1 MKFKRAF
8 FQYVRLLKASYLNQR
23 GDRRK
28 RREEAVSKRK
38 GLGKVGFAIL
48 YAFGGL
54 AILGFEFSIAS
65 QLAMAAVRANAV
77 ENTLYVLVGITQLVV
92 LFFGIL
98 TSMGY
103 LYFSKDQKLLST
115 LPFEKGVVFAVKSTQ
130 AYLGEL
136 LINCI
141 VFIPIAVAYG
151 IICNVYGYA
160 LPWTYYLV
168 AVLAAFMT
176 PAVPMLLITLLS
188 LPIMR
193 LVAIFKRRRVG
204 NGIALAVLYLLFMV
218 GYLALVGV
226 GSAGEINLGEGALTA
241 FDNVRKA
248 TIFNYPI
255 VNAMLGN
262 NGWANFFIYFAGILV
277 LFAVNLLFSLLF
289 YNKILRDSEESGGEV
304 VRKKSRST
312 APKSVFGSFFLKE
325 LKTLVST
332 PTILMSV
339 ILGLVMPVLM
349 MAFVKFTFSDISTA
363 EDPVPWMIGN
373 LDMFSVGFATFI
385 VQLMSVSAGSVNSVG
400 FSLEGKNL
408 PMLKS
413 LPLSPRELV
422 KIKLSF
428 SIVITGI
435 QSILVL
441 IAFPLIMGIHNPIAI
456 IGLPLTV
463 ALSGFFSNS
472 MMLYFDL
479 KDPNYT
485 WNNISEITKNNKRM
499 IKPMMIVM
507 AVAFAYFIIA
517 VILGVAG
524 KTLSA
529 TAALAIYYGSAIA
542 LLGVFSWLSYRK
554 LMERPE
560 YYFAAIGG

>member
-48 YAFGGL
+48 YAFGAL

-218 GYLALVGV
+218 GYLALVEA
-226 GSAGEINLGEGALTA
+226 GSTGEITLGEGALTA

-255 VNAMLGN
+255 INAMLGN

-373 LDMFSVGFATFI
+373 LDMFSVGLATFI

>member
-218 GYLALVGV
+218 GYLALAGV
-226 GSAGEINLGEGALTA
+226 GSAGEITLGEGALTA

-289 YNKILRDSEESGGEV
+289 YNKILRDFEESGGEV

-339 ILGLVMPVLM
+339 ILGLVMPVLI
-349 MAFVKFTFSDISTA
+349 MAFYKFTFSDISTA

-373 LDMFSVGFATFI
+373 LDMFSVGLATFI
-385 VQLMSVSAGSVNSVG
+385 VQLMSVSAGSVTSVG

-428 SIVITGI
+428 SMVITGI

>member
-226 GSAGEINLGEGALTA
+226 GSAGEITLGEGALTA

-255 VNAMLGN
+255 INAMLGN
-262 NGWANFFIYFAGILV
+262 KGWANFFIYFAGIMV
-277 LFAVNLLFSLLF
+277 LFAANLLFSLLF

-325 LKTLVST
+325 LKTLVLT

-428 SIVITGI
+428 SMVITGI

-499 IKPMMIVM
+499 IKPTMIVM

>member
-48 YAFGGL
+48 YAFVGL

-226 GSAGEINLGEGALTA
+226 GSAGEITLGEGALTA

-262 NGWANFFIYFAGILV
+262 NGWANFFIYFAGIMV

-385 VQLMSVSAGSVNSVG
+385 VQLMSVSAGSVTSVG

-428 SIVITGI
+428 SMVITGI

>member
-226 GSAGEINLGEGALTA
+226 GSAGEITLGEGALTA

-255 VNAMLGN
+255 INAMLGN

-332 PTILMSV
+332 PTILMNV

>member
-218 GYLALVGV
+218 GYLALVEA
-226 GSAGEINLGEGALTA
+226 GSTGEITLGEGALTA

-255 VNAMLGN
+255 INAMLGN

-277 LFAVNLLFSLLF
+277 LFAANLLFSLLF

-349 MAFVKFTFSDISTA
+349 MAFFKFTFSDISTA

-373 LDMFSVGFATFI
+373 LDMFSVGLATFI

-428 SIVITGI
+428 SMVITGI

-507 AVAFAYFIIA
+507 AVAFAYFIMA

-529 TAALAIYYGSAIA
+529 TGALAIYYGSAIA

>member
-218 GYLALVGV
+218 GYLALAGV
-226 GSAGEINLGEGALTA
+226 GSAGEITLGEGALTA

-363 EDPVPWMIGN
+363 EDPVPWIIGN
-373 LDMFSVGFATFI
+373 LDMFSVGMVTFMAQI
-385 VQLMSVSAGSVNSVG
+385 MSASSGGVTSVG
-400 FSLEGKNL
+400 FSIEGKNL
-408 PMLKS
+408 PFLKS
-413 LPLSPRELV
+413 LPLTAKQIV
-422 KIKLSF
+422 NIKLSF
-428 SIVITGI
+428 ALMIAAMQT
-435 QSILVL
+435 VL
-441 IAFPLIMGIHNPIAI
+441 TSVAFPLIMGIYNAIAI
-456 IGLPLTV
+456 IGMILTV
-463 ALSGFFSNS
+463 ALTGFFANC
-472 MMLYFDL
+472 MLLYFDL
-479 KDPNYT
+479 KNPNYT
-485 WNNISEITKNNKRM
+485 WNNISEITKNNKRIM
-499 IKPMMIVM
+499 KPMLILM
-507 AVAFAYFIIA
+507 AFSFVYLILAI
-517 VILGVAG
+517 ILGVFG
-524 KTLSA
+524 KGLGA
-529 TAALAIYYGSAIA
+529 DAALAIYFGSAIA

>member
-373 LDMFSVGFATFI
+373 LDMFSVGLATFI

-428 SIVITGI
+428 SMVITGI

-507 AVAFAYFIIA
+507 ADAFAYFIIA

>member
-48 YAFGGL
+48 YVFGGL

-226 GSAGEINLGEGALTA
+226 GSAGEITLGEGALTA

-255 VNAMLGN
+255 INAMLGN
-262 NGWANFFIYFAGILV
+262 KGWANFFIYFAGILV

>member
-226 GSAGEINLGEGALTA
+226 GSAGEITLGEGALTA

-255 VNAMLGN
+255 INAMLGN
-262 NGWANFFIYFAGILV
+262 KGWANFFIYFAGILV

>member
-373 LDMFSVGFATFI
+373 LDMFSVGLATFI

-428 SIVITGI
+428 SMVITGI

-456 IGLPLTV
+456 IGLPLMV

>member
-226 GSAGEINLGEGALTA
+226 GSAGEIILGEGALTA

-349 MAFVKFTFSDISTA
+349 MAFYKFTFSDISTA

-373 LDMFSVGFATFI
+373 LDMFSVGLATFI
-385 VQLMSVSAGSVNSVG
+385 VQLMSVSAGSVTSVG

-428 SIVITGI
+428 SMVITGI

-456 IGLPLTV
+456 IGLPLMV

>member
-226 GSAGEINLGEGALTA
+226 GSAGEITLGEGALTA

-255 VNAMLGN
+255 INAMLGN
-262 NGWANFFIYFAGILV
+262 KGWANFFIYFAGILV

-289 YNKILRDSEESGGEV
+289 YNKILRDSEASGGEV

-373 LDMFSVGFATFI
+373 LDMFSVGLATFI
-385 VQLMSVSAGSVNSVG
+385 IQLMSVSAGSVNSVG

-428 SIVITGI
+428 SMVITGI

-456 IGLPLTV
+456 IGLPLMV

>member
-226 GSAGEINLGEGALTA
+226 GSAGEITLGEGALTA

-255 VNAMLGN
+255 INAMLGN
-262 NGWANFFIYFAGILV
+262 NGWANFFIYFAGIMV

-289 YNKILRDSEESGGEV
+289 YNKILRDSEESGGEI

-373 LDMFSVGFATFI
+373 LDMFSVGLATFI

-428 SIVITGI
+428 SMVITGI

-456 IGLPLTV
+456 IGLPLMV

>member
-226 GSAGEINLGEGALTA
+226 GSAGEITLGEGALTA

-255 VNAMLGN
+255 INAMLGN
-262 NGWANFFIYFAGILV
+262 NGWANFFIYFAGIMV

-363 EDPVPWMIGN
+363 EDPVPWMLGN
-373 LDMFSVGFATFI
+373 LDMFSVGLATFI

-428 SIVITGI
+428 SMVITGI

>member
-1 MKFKRAF
+1 
-8 FQYVRLLKASYLNQR
+8 
-23 GDRRK
+23 
-28 RREEAVSKRK
+28 
-38 GLGKVGFAIL
+38 
-48 YAFGGL
+48 
-54 AILGFEFSIAS
+54 
-65 QLAMAAVRANAV
+65 
-77 ENTLYVLVGITQLVV
+77 
-92 LFFGIL
+92 
-98 TSMGY
+98 
-103 LYFSKDQKLLST
+103 
-115 LPFEKGVVFAVKSTQ
+115 
-130 AYLGEL
+130 
-136 LINCI
+136 
-141 VFIPIAVAYG
+141 
-151 IICNVYGYA
+151 
-160 LPWTYYLV
+160 
-168 AVLAAFMT
+168 
-176 PAVPMLLITLLS
+176 
-188 LPIMR
+188 
-193 LVAIFKRRRVG
+193 
-204 NGIALAVLYLLFMV
+204 
-218 GYLALVGV
+218 
-226 GSAGEINLGEGALTA
+226 
-241 FDNVRKA
+241 
-248 TIFNYPI
+248 
-255 VNAMLGN
+255 
-262 NGWANFFIYFAGILV
+262 
-277 LFAVNLLFSLLF
+277 
-289 YNKILRDSEESGGEV
+289 
-304 VRKKSRST
+304 
-312 APKSVFGSFFLKE
+312 
-325 LKTLVST
+325 
-332 PTILMSV
+332 
-339 ILGLVMPVLM
+339 
-349 MAFVKFTFSDISTA
+349 
-363 EDPVPWMIGN
+363 
-373 LDMFSVGFATFI
+373 MFSVGFATFI

-428 SIVITGI
+428 SMVITGI

>member
-168 AVLAAFMT
+168 AVLAALMT

-226 GSAGEINLGEGALTA
+226 GSAGEITLGEGALTA

-262 NGWANFFIYFAGILV
+262 KGWANFFIYFAGILV

-339 ILGLVMPVLM
+339 ILGLVMPVLI
-349 MAFVKFTFSDISTA
+349 MAFYKFTFSDISTA

-373 LDMFSVGFATFI
+373 LDMFSVGLATFI
-385 VQLMSVSAGSVNSVG
+385 VQLMSVSAGSVTSVG

-428 SIVITGI
+428 SMVITGI

-507 AVAFAYFIIA
+507 AVAFVYFIIA

>member
-226 GSAGEINLGEGALTA
+226 GSAGEITLGEGALTA

-255 VNAMLGN
+255 INAMLGN

-542 LLGVFSWLSYRK
+542 LLVVFSWLSYRK

>member
-226 GSAGEINLGEGALTA
+226 GSAGEITLGEGALTA

-255 VNAMLGN
+255 INAMLGN

-385 VQLMSVSAGSVNSVG
+385 VQLMSVSAGSVTSVG

-428 SIVITGI
+428 SMVITGI

-441 IAFPLIMGIHNPIAI
+441 IAFPLIMSIHNPIAI

-499 IKPMMIVM
+499 MKPMMIVM

>member
-48 YAFGGL
+48 YAFVGL

-226 GSAGEINLGEGALTA
+226 GSAGEITLGEGALTA

-255 VNAMLGN
+255 INAMLGN

>member
-226 GSAGEINLGEGALTA
+226 GSAGEITLGEGALTA

-248 TIFNYPI
+248 TTFNYPI
-255 VNAMLGN
+255 INAMLGN

-373 LDMFSVGFATFI
+373 LDMFSVGLATFI

>member
-226 GSAGEINLGEGALTA
+226 GSAGEITLGEGALTA

-255 VNAMLGN
+255 INAMLGN

-373 LDMFSVGFATFI
+373 LDMFSVGLATFI

-507 AVAFAYFIIA
+507 AVAFVYFIIA

>member
-151 IICNVYGYA
+151 IICNVYGYV

-226 GSAGEINLGEGALTA
+226 GSAGEITLGEGALTA

-255 VNAMLGN
+255 INAMLGN

-373 LDMFSVGFATFI
+373 LDMFSVGLATFI

>member
-218 GYLALVGV
+218 GYLSLVGV
-226 GSAGEINLGEGALTA
+226 GSAGEITLGEGALTA

-255 VNAMLGN
+255 INAMLGN

>member
-168 AVLAAFMT
+168 AVFAAFMT

-226 GSAGEINLGEGALTA
+226 GSAGEITLGEGALTA

-262 NGWANFFIYFAGILV
+262 KGWANFFIYFAGILV

-339 ILGLVMPVLM
+339 ILGLVMPVLI
-349 MAFVKFTFSDISTA
+349 MAFYKFTFSDISTA

-373 LDMFSVGFATFI
+373 LDMFSVGLATFI
-385 VQLMSVSAGSVNSVG
+385 VQLMSVSAGSVTSVG

-428 SIVITGI
+428 SMVITGI

>member
-48 YAFGGL
+48 YAFGAL
-54 AILGFEFSIAS
+54 AFLGFEFSIAS

-218 GYLALVGV
+218 GYLALVEA
-226 GSAGEINLGEGALTA
+226 GSTGEITLGEGALTA

-255 VNAMLGN
+255 INAMLGN

-428 SIVITGI
+428 SMVITGI

-499 IKPMMIVM
+499 MKPMMIVM

>member
-226 GSAGEINLGEGALTA
+226 GSAGEITLGEGALTA

-255 VNAMLGN
+255 INAMLGN

>member
-226 GSAGEINLGEGALTA
+226 GSAGEITLGEGALTA

-373 LDMFSVGFATFI
+373 LDMFSVGLATFI

>member
-48 YAFGGL
+48 YVFGGL

-226 GSAGEINLGEGALTA
+226 GSAGEITLGEGALTA

-255 VNAMLGN
+255 INAMLGN
-262 NGWANFFIYFAGILV
+262 KGWANFFIYFAGILV

-428 SIVITGI
+428 SMVITGI

>member
-218 GYLALVGV
+218 GYLALAGV
-226 GSAGEINLGEGALTA
+226 GSAGEITLGEGALTA

-255 VNAMLGN
+255 INAMLGN
-262 NGWANFFIYFAGILV
+262 KGWANFFIYFAGILV

-339 ILGLVMPVLM
+339 ILGLVMPVLI
-349 MAFVKFTFSDISTA
+349 MAFYKFTFSDISTA

-373 LDMFSVGFATFI
+373 LDMFSVGLATFI
-385 VQLMSVSAGSVNSVG
+385 VQLMSVSAGSVTSVG

-428 SIVITGI
+428 SMVITGI

>member
-168 AVLAAFMT
+168 AILAAFMT

-226 GSAGEINLGEGALTA
+226 GSAGEITLGEGALTA

-255 VNAMLGN
+255 INAMLGN
-262 NGWANFFIYFAGILV
+262 KGWANFFIYFAGILV

-373 LDMFSVGFATFI
+373 LDMFSVGLATFI

-428 SIVITGI
+428 SMVITGI

>member
-48 YAFGGL
+48 YAFGAL

-226 GSAGEINLGEGALTA
+226 GSTGEITLGEGALTA

-255 VNAMLGN
+255 INAMLGN

-304 VRKKSRST
+304 IRKKSRST

-349 MAFVKFTFSDISTA
+349 MVFVKFTFSDISTA
-363 EDPVPWMIGN
+363 EDPVPWMVGN
-373 LDMFSVGFATFI
+373 LDMFSVGLATFI

-428 SIVITGI
+428 SMVITGI

-456 IGLPLTV
+456 IGLPLMV

-507 AVAFAYFIIA
+507 AVTFAYFIMA

>member
-226 GSAGEINLGEGALTA
+226 GSAGEITLGEGALTA

-255 VNAMLGN
+255 INAMLGN

-428 SIVITGI
+428 SMVITGI

-499 IKPMMIVM
+499 MKPMMIVM

>member
-176 PAVPMLLITLLS
+176 PAAPMLLITLLS

-226 GSAGEINLGEGALTA
+226 GSAGEITLGEGALTA

-255 VNAMLGN
+255 INAMLGN

>member
-226 GSAGEINLGEGALTA
+226 GSAGEITLGEGALTA

-255 VNAMLGN
+255 INAMLGN

-277 LFAVNLLFSLLF
+277 LFAANLLFSLLF

-349 MAFVKFTFSDISTA
+349 MAFFKFTFSDISTA

-373 LDMFSVGFATFI
+373 LDMFSVGLATFI

-428 SIVITGI
+428 SMVITGI

-499 IKPMMIVM
+499 MKPMMIVM

>member
-226 GSAGEINLGEGALTA
+226 GSAGEITLGEGALTA

-255 VNAMLGN
+255 INAMLGN

-339 ILGLVMPVLM
+339 ILGLVMPVLI
-349 MAFVKFTFSDISTA
+349 MAFYKFTFSDISTA

-373 LDMFSVGFATFI
+373 LDMFSVGLATFI
-385 VQLMSVSAGSVNSVG
+385 VQLMSVSAGSVTSVG

-428 SIVITGI
+428 SMVITGI

-456 IGLPLTV
+456 IGLPLMV

>member
-204 NGIALAVLYLLFMV
+204 NGIALAVLYLLFMA

-226 GSAGEINLGEGALTA
+226 GSAGEITLGEGALTA

-262 NGWANFFIYFAGILV
+262 NGWANFFIYFAGIMV
-277 LFAVNLLFSLLF
+277 LFAANLLFSLLF

-312 APKSVFGSFFLKE
+312 APKSVFSSFFLKE

-339 ILGLVMPVLM
+339 ILGLVMPVLI
-349 MAFVKFTFSDISTA
+349 MAFYKFTFSDISTA

-373 LDMFSVGFATFI
+373 LDMFSVGLATFI
-385 VQLMSVSAGSVNSVG
+385 VQLMSVSAGSVTSVG

-428 SIVITGI
+428 SMVITGI

-441 IAFPLIMGIHNPIAI
+441 IAFPLTMGIHNPIAI
-456 IGLPLTV
+456 IGLPLMV

>member
-226 GSAGEINLGEGALTA
+226 GSAGEITLGEGALTA

-385 VQLMSVSAGSVNSVG
+385 VQLMSVSAGSVTSVG

-428 SIVITGI
+428 SMVITGI

>member
-141 VFIPIAVAYG
+141 VFIPIAIAYG
-151 IICNVYGYA
+151 IICNVYGYV

-226 GSAGEINLGEGALTA
+226 GSAGEITLGEGALTA

-255 VNAMLGN
+255 INAMLGN
-262 NGWANFFIYFAGILV
+262 NGWANFFIYFAGIMV

-339 ILGLVMPVLM
+339 ILGMVMPVLM

-373 LDMFSVGFATFI
+373 LDMFSVGLATFI

-428 SIVITGI
+428 SMVITGI

-499 IKPMMIVM
+499 MKPMMIVM

>member
-168 AVLAAFMT
+168 AVFAAFMT

-226 GSAGEINLGEGALTA
+226 GSAGEITLGEGALTA

-255 VNAMLGN
+255 INAMLGN
-262 NGWANFFIYFAGILV
+262 KGWANFFIYFAGILV

-339 ILGLVMPVLM
+339 ILGLVMPVLI
-349 MAFVKFTFSDISTA
+349 MAFYKFTFSDISTA

-373 LDMFSVGFATFI
+373 LDMFSVGLATFI